1 LACSQ
6 KGEPMNSPEFAD
18 NVITQVHTLVRAI
31 ESLDTIESSD
41 PFERALADLFLAAY
55 KRRLREVVQAA
66 PPWVAEQVSSASLV
80 AL

>member
-1 LACSQ
+1 MMSSL
-6 KGEPMNSPEFAD
+6 ELTD

-31 ESLDTIESSD
+31 ESLDTIQSSD

-55 KRRLREVVQAA
+55 KRRLREIVQTA
-66 PPWVAEQVSSASLV
+66 PPWVAEQVSSASPV